1 MQKKRNTLETASQL
15 FGSMY
20 FQIRFHRGHRP
31 QQAPRPLLYFPS
43 LVICFSLLDIID
55 CLTDLYPYSAP

>member
-1 MQKKRNTLETASQL
+1 MQKKRNTLETTSQL

-20 FQIRFHRGHRP
+20 FQIRFTEAITRSRRL
-31 QQAPRPLLYFPS
+31 APFSYFSS

-55 CLTDLYPYSAP
+55 YLTALCPYSDP